1 MPGFEL
7 FGDAER
13 REVNEVLESGILARY
28 GFDKSR
34 NSIWKAKDLEKELA
48 ITLGGDYVHAVSS
61 GTAALTTAMMALG
74 IGAGHEVIMP
84 TFCFVACFEAIVTVG
99 AIPVL
104 VDIDE
109 TLTLDPSAVEVAI
122 TKKTKAV
129 LAVHTCGAM
138 AQMEELNSLCS
149 RHNLIL
155 IEDVSQAFGGTYAG
169 KALGTIG
176 LAGIYSFDFLSTIT
190 CGEGGAIITNDPSVY
205 KRCDEYSDHG
215 HDHLAEVRSN
225 DDHRYF
231 GANHRIS
238 ELHAAVGLAQLRRL
252 SEILDRQRSNF
263 GLLSKSLKEVP
274 GIALRTVPDEAGD
287 TCTHLSFF
295 LPTEK
300 ITRQVVEDMQAQEIP
315 CFYWYESKWNYIA
328 KWEHLK
334 NGSWMNR
341 LYDDHKMAILHYSN
355 QAFPISD
362 SIMSRCISLAVSLTW
377 TEEEAQARG
386 KAIAEIVSNVIIKDS
401 QSA

>member
-13 REVNEVLESGILARY
+13 KEVNEVLDSGILARY
-28 GFDKSR
+28 GFDNSR
-34 NSIWKAKDLEKELA
+34 NNSWKAKDFEKELA
-48 ITLGGDYVHAVSS
+48 STLGGQYVHAVSS

-109 TLTLDPSAVEVAI
+109 TLTLDPSAVEAAI

-129 LAVHTCGAM
+129 LAVHICGAM
-138 AQMEELNSLCS
+138 AQMDELRSVCDKYHL
-149 RHNLIL
+149 LL
-155 IEDVSQAFGGTYAG
+155 IEDASQAFGGTYAG
-169 KALGTIG
+169 KALGTLGI
-176 LAGIYSFDFLSTIT
+176 AGVYSFDFLSTIT
-190 CGEGGAIITNDPSVY
+190 CGEGGGVITNDPSVY

-215 HDHLAEVRSN
+215 HDHLAEHRVN
-225 DDHRYF
+225 DNHRYF

-238 ELHAAVGLAQLRRL
+238 ELHAGVGLAQLRRL
-252 SEILDRQRSNF
+252 PDILNRQRRQYD
-263 GLLSKSLKEVP
+263 LLSRSLRDVPEVSFR
-274 GIALRTVPDEAGD
+274 IVPDETGD

-300 ITRQVVEDMQAQEIP
+300 IARQVLQDMQAQDVP

-362 SIMSRCISLAVSLTW
+362 SIMSRCISVAVSLKW
-377 TEEEAQARG
+377 TDEEAQARG
-386 KAIAEIVSNVIIKDS
+386 KAIAEIISNVIIKDS
-401 QSA
+401 QPA